1 MEAPGLL
8 APTLVSLMASALAA
22 LLLTPFIRNIAR
34 DRGWVDRPDGRR
46 KLHLT
51 PVPRLGGVAV
61 FCAFALTCALLLV
74 LEVGDVVNASIPA
87 SAYLHLLAACASVV
101 TVGVLDDIYDV
112 RPAVKILV
120 QASAALYLYFN
131 GYQITAVSNPLTG
144 ESVVLGPL
152 AAPLT
157 VIWFVGMSNAFN
169 LIDGLD
175 GLAAGVGLFSTTT
188 LFIACLINGQWETAI
203 VASALGG
210 ALLGFLRYNFNPASV
225 FLGDSGSLFVGF
237 ALAAVAVR
245 GSMKSSAV
253 IAVAAP
259 LMALAVPILDA
270 SIAVFRRLVRGDH
283 PFRADGD
290 HIHHRL
296 LRMGFTP
303 RGVVAVMY
311 GVAALFGALSLLTMT
326 SRSQLVGLVVIAS
339 SVVTWIGVQQLG
351 YAEFAEIQRTLRQG
365 FGNERRAI
373 GNNVYLASLTQQFAE
388 AADLGRLRLILGEA
402 MVRLEFRRMD
412 LTFERAAPATVTAAF
427 PPWEADAPDL
437 TGEPSSTWRIPLG
450 DEVPIAT
457 LILARSLIK
466 QAQFEPAYLLHA
478 LRNGFAPRLRALAA
492 GAVPPDRAGAAVVAN
507 PSEAVAGGWG
517 SSGSRA

>member
-8 APTLVSLMASALAA
+8 VPTVVSLTASAAAA

-34 DRGWVDRPDGRR
+34 TRGWVDRPDGGR

-61 FCAFALTCALLLV
+61 FCAFALTCALLMV
-74 LEVGDVVNASIPA
+74 LEVRGGITPYFSA
-87 SAYLHLLAACASVV
+87 SAYVHLLAACAEVMM
-101 TVGVLDDIYDV
+101 VGVLDDIYDV
-112 RPAVKILV
+112 RPAVKLFV
-120 QASAALYLYFN
+120 QACAALYLYVN
-131 GYQITAVSNPLTG
+131 GYQITAISNPLSG

-188 LFIACLINGQWETAI
+188 LFIACLINEQWETAI
-203 VASALGG
+203 IACALGG

-270 SIAVFRRLVRGDH
+270 SIAVVRRLVRGDH
-283 PFRADGD
+283 LFRADGD

-326 SRSQLVGLVVIAS
+326 SRGQLVGLVVIAS

-365 FGNERRAI
+365 FGNERRAM
-373 GNNVYLASLTQQFAE
+373 GNNVYLASLTQRFAE
-388 AADLGRLRLILGEA
+388 AGDLDRLRLVLGEA
-402 MVRLEFRRMD
+402 MVRLEFQR
-412 LTFERAAPATVTAAF
+412 FEVAFESAAPAAVSAAF
-427 PPWEADAPDL
+427 PAWEADAPNL
-437 TGEPSSTWRIPLG
+437 LAEPSSTWRIPLG
-450 DEVPIAT
+450 GEVPIAT
-457 LILARSLIK
+457 LMMARLLNK

-478 LRNGFAPRLRALAA
+478 LRNGFAPRLRALVDGVA
-492 GAVPPDRAGAAVVAN
+492 PPGRAGIAVVENAG
-507 PSEAVAGGWG
+507 ERVAGGWG